1 MNRGDKVRVR
11 DVMAGTYV
19 MVDGLMTVYE
29 GIHLAKKHQVKALIV
44 DKRHED
50 DEYGIVLM
58 NDIAKKVLAQNRS
71 PQRTNIYEI
80 MTKPALSVSPD
91 MNVKY
96 CARLFE
102 RFGISRAPVID
113 CGTVIGMVSYN
124 NIVVNGMIRDE
135 DSGMTSE
142 S

>member
-1 MNRGDKVRVR
+1 MSLHNKIRVR
-11 DVMAGTYV
+11 DVMANTYV
-19 MVDGLMTVYE
+19 IVDGLTTVHE
-29 GIHLAKKHQVKALIV
+29 GIHLAKQNQVKALIV

-58 NDIAKKVLAQNRS
+58 NDIAKKVLAQNRAT
-71 PQRTNIYEI
+71 QRVNIYEI

-102 RFGISRAPVID
+102 RFGISRAPVIEN
-113 CGTVIGMVSYN
+113 GKVVGMVSYN
-124 NIVVNGMIRDE
+124 NIVINGMARD
-135 DSGMTSE
+135 D
-142 S
+142 

>member
-1 MNRGDKVRVR
+1 MSNGVKAIRVS
-11 DVMAGTYV
+11 DVMSNTYV
-19 MVDGLMTVYE
+19 MIDGLATVQD
-29 GIHLAKKHQVKALIV
+29 GINLAREHRVKALIV
-44 DKRHED
+44 AKRNAG

-71 PQRTNIYEI
+71 PERTNIYEV
-80 MTKPALSVSPD
+80 MTKPALSVSST

-113 CGTVIGMVSYN
+113 DQQVVGMVSYN
-124 NIVVNGMIRDE
+124 NIVINGMA
-135 DSGMTSE
+135 TQA
-142 S
+142 